1 MDPSTQFIAVSILK
15 SLVEVAGLFL
25 LGQGLLYVIAG
36 QSRENNF
43 VYKLF
48 QIVTRPVFRLARWI
62 TPKVVIDRHMWIVGT
77 LLLVWLWMIFTWL
90 KVQLFLQLKA

>member
-1 MDPSTQFIAVSILK
+1 MDPSTQFIVVSILK

-48 QIVTRPVFRLARWI
+48 QVVTRPVFRLARWI

-77 LLLVWLWMIFTWL
+77 LLVVWLWMVFTWL